1 MYRSHCHPHLRL
13 GGELVLQE
21 RLRDLAQLVYPYRA
35 DSESVH
41 SQFDLSLW
49 NRRMIACGVERQ
61 KLLLLGFALSQKATS
76 HQLHL
81 SKAA

>member
-1 MYRSHCHPHLRL
+1 MTSPSPPRR
-13 GGELVLQE
+13 
-21 RLRDLAQLVYPYRA
+21 R
-35 DSESVH
+35 SESVH

-49 NRRMIACGVERQ
+49 NRRVIAYGAERQ
-61 KLLLLGFALSQKATS
+61 KLFVLGFALSQNATS